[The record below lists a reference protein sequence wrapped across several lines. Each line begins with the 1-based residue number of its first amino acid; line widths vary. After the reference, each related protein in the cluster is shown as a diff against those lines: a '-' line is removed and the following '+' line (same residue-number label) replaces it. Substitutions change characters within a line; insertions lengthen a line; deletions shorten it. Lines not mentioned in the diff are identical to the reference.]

1 MVVKRSGICKNEGCD
16 KLQVRDGFCQ
26 QCGQHYLQKT
36 IIDKLNEV
44 SNELSKIKTVDNSQP
59 QNIQIPP
66 VDNTLL
72 LVQIL
77 SQQTDLLQGVI
88 DELKGLKSG
97 FNNQQPHF
105 TNTNNQ
111 TKKTKLFIDDD
122 DENVFIPSI
131 DSINISNDANIVENN
146 NESVGSSKKLSD
158 IADKLNSF
166 KF

>member
-44 SNELSKIKTVDNSQP
+44 SIELSKIKTVDNTPSQI
-59 QNIQIPP
+59 IQTQP

-88 DELKGLKSG
+88 DELKNLKPRL
-97 FNNQQPHF
+97 NIQQLQP
-105 TNTNNQ
+105 TNTSTQITKNN
-111 TKKTKLFIDDD
+111 KLFMDDD
-122 DENVFIPSI
+122 SVFIPSM
-131 DSINISNDANIVENN
+131 DSIDISNDANIVETNN
-146 NESVGSSKKLSD
+146 VTTESSKKLSD